1 MSVFDSAAGRELP
14 LPERNEP
21 QLQAASGALPQPT
34 RVELDAALEREI
46 DTAHRAYLRAVELD
60 DTPSIRECFDVMA
73 ALCEQ
78 RSPQKIAEL
87 EARLPEP
94 WRS

>member
-1 MSVFDSAAGRELP
+1 MARDSASMSHNLKQP
-14 LPERNEP
+14 S
-21 QLQAASGALPQPT
+21 QA
-34 RVELDAALEREI
+34 EIDAALEREI
-46 DTAHRAYLRAVELD
+46 ETAHRAYLRAVELE
-60 DTPSIRECFDVMA
+60 DTPAIRECFDAMS

-78 RSPQKIAEL
+78 RSDEQVARM